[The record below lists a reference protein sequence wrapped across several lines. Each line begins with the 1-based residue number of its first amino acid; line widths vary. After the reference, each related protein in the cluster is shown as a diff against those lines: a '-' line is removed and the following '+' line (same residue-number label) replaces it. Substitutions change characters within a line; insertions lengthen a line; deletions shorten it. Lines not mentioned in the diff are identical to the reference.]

1 MNAESIRHLNKILE
15 IYEKSEPIYLAE
27 LKGILVKHYGIEISI
42 SELESILFNLGF
54 KRIQLKQPK
63 KRDKN
68 FETNSPFNQVT
79 TSFEEQ
85 EPIKKDNFDEEEDFD
100 PNLLIEKNLNTIKK
114 ATEQISDFHDNAWM
128 IEKYQKN
135 KDVELLNEIVK
146 NNLGLIKKFV
156 DQLRKIAPHKLDEDD
171 LIAAGAIG
179 LLKAIERYDPK
190 RGNQFSTYAAWW
202 IKQAIQREIF
212 DNGFTISVPVH
223 IFEKLFKIKR
233 YERESLLR
241 FNRIDVQ
248 WVIEHAEI
256 SEYTYKEL
264 QKIDYC
270 FLHLATLDSPV
281 SEDDDDSFLLDFIN
295 SESSTITQISELLQ
309 DPEVLV
315 EKKHTKIVLESYLD
329 TLKERERE
337 VLKYRFG
344 WDDGKERTL
353 EEIGRIFHVTRER
366 IRQIEEKALNRLRR
380 IVTSELTDV

>member
-1 MNAESIRHLNKILE
+1 
-15 IYEKSEPIYLAE
+15 
-27 LKGILVKHYGIEISI
+27 
-42 SELESILFNLGF
+42 
-54 KRIQLKQPK
+54 
-63 KRDKN
+63 
-68 FETNSPFNQVT
+68 
-79 TSFEEQ
+79 
-85 EPIKKDNFDEEEDFD
+85 
-100 PNLLIEKNLNTIKK
+100 
-114 ATEQISDFHDNAWM
+114 M

-146 NNLGLIKKFV
+146 NNLGLIKKFAE
-156 DQLRKIAPHKLDEDD
+156 QLTKIAPHKLDEDD

-190 RGNQFSTYAAWW
+190 RGNQFSTYATWW
-202 IKQAIQREIF
+202 IKQAIRREIIE
-212 DNGFTISVPVH
+212 NGFTINVPVH

-233 YERESLLR
+233 CERESLLR

-256 SEYTYKEL
+256 SEHTYKEL

-281 SEDDDDSFLLDFIN
+281 SEDDDNSFLLDFIN

-309 DPEVLV
+309 DPEVFV

-353 EEIGRIFHVTRER
+353 EEIGQIFHVTRER
-366 IRQIEEKALNRLRR
+366 IRQIEAKALNRLRR
-380 IVTSELTDV
+380 IVTSELTDG